1 MTFRQTDPL
10 YVVDLSNPADPQLK
24 GELEIDGYSD
34 YLHPIGE
41 DYLLGIGRDAVV
53 AEDNF
58 GGGLIQGVKLALFN
72 VSDAENPTEVQSM
85 IIGERGTQSGALQN
99 HRAITV
105 QAANADRPTRVTFGI
120 NVHGNATPREN
131 GDPRDWYQWNYTG
144 LHGFEVLT
152 GTDARIE
159 QRGTMIV
166 NSASNQ
172 TSGNYWNSG
181 EDRSV
186 IVGDS
191 VYYIHGSD
199 VYSANW
205 FGMDQFVGPR

>member
-1 MTFRQTDPL
+1 MGFAYLVTFRQTDPL

-58 GGGLIQGVKLALFN
+58 GGGL
-72 VSDAENPTEVQSM
+72 M
-85 IIGERGTQSGALQN
+85 
-99 HRAITV
+99 AITV